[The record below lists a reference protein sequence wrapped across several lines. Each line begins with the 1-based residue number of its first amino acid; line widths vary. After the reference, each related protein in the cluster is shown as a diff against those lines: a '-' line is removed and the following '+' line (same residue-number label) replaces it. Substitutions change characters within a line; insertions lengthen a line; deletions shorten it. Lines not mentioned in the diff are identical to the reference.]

1 MKNKIIALSVLL
13 SILSGGCVNMQQ
25 SKDLLTIDVT
35 KDYPQKEFALQ
46 DIFDIDYIPLDT
58 SRTFTTMGY
67 MQDISK
73 DMIIVRNLKLS
84 SDGDIFI
91 FDRKGKGIR
100 KINRQGSGSEEYSF
114 LLRVTLDE
122 EHEELFVV
130 DNRSKKVYIYDLQG
144 NFKRSFKN
152 IEGASYDRV
161 FNLGSDYLICN
172 DGYNLFTDEIK
183 NIFYII
189 SKQDGRLIKEIH
201 IPYDKKKTSLI
212 INKEQTKSARPRNEE
227 FVPFHDSW
235 ILMDH
240 SSDTIYRV
248 FTDKRVVPFIARTP
262 SIQSMGTEIFLYPSV
277 LTDRYYFMQTVK
289 KVYDFS
295 SRVGLPRTDLMYDMK
310 ENIIYEYSLY
320 NADYVHKEF
329 VSLGY
334 GGIAFI
340 NKEIA
345 FVKTLEAPDLVD
357 AYKNGNLKGKLKEIA
372 ASLDEESNPV
382 LMIAKY
388 KQKK

>member
-172 DGYNLFTDEIK
+172 DGDNLFTDEIK

-262 SIQSMGTEIFLYPSV
+262 SA
-277 LTDRYYFMQTVK
+277 YFVAIPK
-289 KVYDFS
+289 KAASRIHNNAPGPPTFIAVPTPTMFPVPIVADKAVHNAPKLETSPCAS
-295 SRVGLPRTDLMYDMK
+295 SSLASSSLPNTYFK
-310 ENIIYEYSLY
+310 
-320 NADYVHKEF
+320 A
-329 VSLGY
+329 
-334 GGIAFI
+334 
-340 NKEIA
+340 
-345 FVKTLEAPDLVD
+345 
-357 AYKNGNLKGKLKEIA
+357 NGNL
-372 ASLDEESNPV
+372 NT
-382 LMIAKY
+382 
-388 KQKK
+388 

>member
-172 DGYNLFTDEIK
+172 DGDNLFTDEIK

-262 SIQSMGTEIFLYPSV
+262 SAYLVAIPKNAATIIQNNAPGPPAHTAVATPTILPVPIVALRAVQRAAKLDISPVASSSFL
-277 LTDRYYFMQTVK
+277 
-289 KVYDFS
+289 
-295 SRVGLPRTDLMYDMK
+295 
-310 ENIIYEYSLY
+310 IIHF
-320 NADYVHKEF
+320 NASGSF
-329 VSLGY
+329 L
-334 GGIAFI
+334 I
-340 NKEIA
+340 
-345 FVKTLEAPDLVD
+345 
-357 AYKNGNLKGKLKEIA
+357 
-372 ASLDEESNPV
+372 
-382 LMIAKY
+382 
-388 KQKK
+388 